1 MSGADNF
8 DNTFSTQPPPSH
20 HVHRDSEILP
30 GAKGAESK
38 AAPYD
43 TSVTN
48 DSQTWKSNNEKRFG
62 AGTDTGN
69 VMAGGQ
75 HTSAPSS
82 SLGEE
87 DPTFRHAGAGT
98 PPTSQHNAFQEERP
112 LGVQPTSQGGVAI
125 GGNSDLPEGHASL
138 MDKMIGKTQKVAG
151 KAMKKPEMHEKG
163 ELREAGGKQAAL
175 GNARAPHD

>member
-1 MSGADNF
+1 MSGVDSS
-8 DNTFSTQPPPSH
+8 TFTTQPPPSH

-30 GAKGAESK
+30 GGKGAEFQ

-69 VMAGGQ
+69 VVAGGQ
-75 HTSAPSS
+75 HSTIPSS

-87 DPTFRHAGAGT
+87 NPSFRHGGT
-98 PPTSQHNAFQEERP
+98 GTLPASTHDAPREERP
-112 LGVQPTSQGGVAI
+112 LGVQPTSQGGVAV
-125 GGNSDLPEGHASL
+125 GGNSDLPEGHASV
-138 MDKMIGKTQKVAG
+138 MDKVIGKTQKVAG
-151 KAMKKPEMHEKG
+151 KVLRKPEMHEKG
-163 ELREAGGKQAAL
+163 ELREAGGKEAAL